1 MMNTLAPNKIPTV
14 KKLIIAVSIVIP
26 LVVGALF
33 RIRIP
38 GDLSFLPPIY
48 AGFNA
53 ATALLL
59 ILALFMVKQG
69 KIELHR
75 FFIRLALLLS
85 LLFLV
90 CYVAYHLTSDPTQYG
105 DLNHD
110 HILSDA
116 EKASA
121 GTWRTIYFVTLISHI
136 GLSMVVIPM
145 VLYAYLFAWAGQYEA
160 HKKLVR
166 FAYPIW
172 LYVAI
177 TGVVVYWMISPFY
190 R

>member
-14 KKLIIAVSIVIP
+14 KKLIVAVSIVIP
-26 LVVGALF
+26 VVVGALF

-53 ATALLL
+53 ATSLLL

-110 HILSDA
+110 RILSDA

-121 GTWRTIYFVTLISHI
+121 GNWRLVYFVTLISHI